1 MFRGRTRH
9 KDSGGNGVSGGNG
22 AGGRRVWLHELVE
35 AITTALIAATR
46 PIQEQHMPAVQTFTP
61 AKTASQASDQPQRDL
76 MPDSEG
82 DPQPGTPSYPAEPA
96 PWVFADPSN
105 RLIRPRTVLIEL
117 PANGGATDDES
128 MTLHDLDLSSV
139 NQKSGI
145 KQSGIN
151 TVEVPTA
158 ALMQSN
164 ALVIDEATIE
174 LECLFDRFATEA
186 DGRQPGAP
194 RLGVWLDRTGSG
206 SPARIVIKFK
216 RVDRPEGASRI
227 EDALLRNL
235 Q

>member
-1 MFRGRTRH
+1 
-9 KDSGGNGVSGGNG
+9 
-22 AGGRRVWLHELVE
+22 
-35 AITTALIAATR
+35 
-46 PIQEQHMPAVQTFTP
+46 MPAVQTFTP

-82 DPQPGTPSYPAEPA
+82 GPQPGTPSYPAEPA

-105 RLIRPRTVLIEL
+105 RLIRPRTVFIEL

-128 MTLHDLDLSSV
+128 MTLHDLDQSSV
-139 NQKSGI
+139 NQQSGI

-174 LECLFDRFATEA
+174 LECVFDRFATEA

-216 RVDRPEGASRI
+216 RVDPPEGASRI